1 MKTTSKM
8 IAWLVASLLL
18 VALLV
23 GSSFWSFSQAEKAA
37 KTREHTHRVLN
48 KADDLLSAIKDAETG
63 QRGYLLTGDKAFLE
77 PYEKVR
83 ESINGQLSELR
94 HLNTIEGAQTHLE
107 ALEPLVNAK
116 LSHLTRAIDLQR
128 MFDSQ
133 AAIALM
139 KDGEGRHLM
148 ESIRTEMT
156 QFVVLQ
162 ENFTQKNEASYLSSM
177 RQLFILIVLASLAV
191 LLSAAVFAYMIY
203 WQNQQKLSKLVY
215 AETSRLLDIQKQLN
229 QALEEKNTALTMA
242 TRAAEKADRAK
253 SEFLSTMS
261 HEIRTPMNG
270 VIGMIDVLQQSS
282 LNGAQMEMTNII
294 HDSAFALLTVIN
306 DILDFSKIE
315 ANKLDV
321 ETIPLSVSDVVESTC
336 DNLAQLALAKHVVLT
351 LFVDPAIPASL
362 LGDPGRLRQILIN
375 LTNNAIK
382 FSAGQTQAGRVA
394 VRVLLKARSTE
405 RATLAFQVSDNGIGM
420 DAATRAKLFSAFT
433 QADTSTTRN
442 FGGTGLGLAISAQL
456 AQLMGGDIEVQST
469 PGVGSVFS
477 LNLPFAIGTETAMQT
492 GIPSLI
498 AGLPCLVMTSPDGLA
513 DDMATYLRAEQAQVS
528 RATDLAGAQLWL
540 QAHPGGL
547 CIVVETTRPNPLLES
562 LRAAAGGQAEQHWR
576 FMNLGYGQRRKPRL
590 DQTGL
595 LAVDGNLLNR
605 KAFLGA
611 VAIAAGRAELPS
623 RDNLPAEASA
633 TAAPI
638 SREQARRQGSLI
650 LVAEDNEYNQKVI
663 LQQLMLLG
671 RTADIANNGQEALT
685 RWQSGTYALLIT
697 DLHMPLMDGYELTAA
712 IRAAELGKPR
722 LPIIAFTANALK
734 GEADRCKAIGMDDYL
749 SKPVQ
754 LTELKAMLKKWQ
766 PVVFSAPIAA
776 PAALLA
782 TQPLA
787 VDVRVLAA
795 LVGDDATVIREFMN
809 DFHTCGR
816 QLSHQLGTACRAGD
830 ALAAGALAH
839 QLKSAA
845 RSVGALGL
853 GELCATMELAGK
865 AGDQA
870 TLARLLPAF
879 DMEWARVE
887 DFARKNLC

>member
-8 IAWLVASLLL
+8 ISWLGASILL

-23 GSSFWSFSQAEKAA
+23 ISSFGSFSQAEKAA

-48 KADDLLSAIKDAETG
+48 RADNLLSAIKDAETG

-83 ESINGQLSELR
+83 KSINEQLSELR
-94 HLNTIEGAQTHLE
+94 QINTIEAAQEHLD

-128 MFDSQ
+128 MFDSD
-133 AAIALM
+133 AAVALI

-148 ESIRTEMT
+148 ESIRTQIR
-156 QFVVLQ
+156 QFVDLQ
-162 ENFTQKNEASYLSSM
+162 ENFTRENDARYLSSM
-177 RQLFILIVLASLAV
+177 RKLFILIVLASLAL
-191 LLSAAVFAYMIY
+191 LLSAAAFSYMIY
-203 WQNQQKLSKLVY
+203 RENQQKLSKLVY
-215 AETSRLLDIQKQLN
+215 AETSRLLDIQQQLN
-229 QALEEKNTALTMA
+229 QTLEEKNTALSMA
-242 TRAAEKADRAK
+242 TLAAEKADRAK

-294 HDSAFALLTVIN
+294 HDSALALLTVIN

-321 ETIPLSVSDVVESTC
+321 ETIPMSVNDVVESAC

-382 FSAGQTQAGRVA
+382 FSAGQAKAGRVA
-394 VRVLLKARSTE
+394 VRVLLKAHTTE
-405 RATLAFQVSDNGIGM
+405 GATLAFQVSDNGIGM
-420 DAATRAKLFSAFT
+420 DAATRAKLFTAFT
-433 QADTSTTRN
+433 QADTSTTRH

-456 AQLMGGDIEVQST
+456 AELMGGDIDVQST

-477 LNLPFAIGTETAMQT
+477 LNLPFAPGPEPAPTSKAPNPIK
-492 GIPSLI
+492 
-498 AGLPCLVMTSPDGLA
+498 GLPCLLMTDADGLA
-513 DDMATYLRAEQAQVS
+513 DDMAVYLRAEEALVS
-528 RATDLAGAQLWL
+528 RAPDLASAQNWMHTQAGGLCL
-540 QAHPGGL
+540 VVETAQSNLLLTSLRTAGQAHPEKSWHFL
-547 CIVVETTRPNPLLES
+547 NI
-562 LRAAAGGQAEQHWR
+562 R
-576 FMNLGYGQRRKPRL
+576 FGQRRKPRL

-595 LAVDGNLLNR
+595 VEVDGNLLNR
-605 KAFLGA
+605 KAFLEA
-611 VAIAAGRAELPS
+611 VAIAAGRAQVPAP
-623 RDNLPAEASA
+623 DNLPVEASV
-633 TAAPI
+633 TAAPL

-671 RTADIANNGQEALT
+671 RTADMANNGQEALT
-685 RWQSGTYALLIT
+685 RWKNGTYALLIT

-722 LPIIAFTANALK
+722 IPIIAFTANALK

-749 SKPVQ
+749 RKPVQ
-754 LTELKAMLKKWQ
+754 LVELKAMLKKWQ
-766 PVVFSAPIAA
+766 PVVFSVPFNAKG
-776 PAALLA
+776 ALPEPQA
-782 TQPLA
+782 LA
-787 VDVRVLAA
+787 VDVRVLAT
-795 LVGDDATVIREFMN
+795 LVGDEAAVIREFLN
-809 DFHTCGR
+809 DFRTTAR
-816 QLSHQLGTACRAGD
+816 QIGQNIHSACQTDD
-830 ALAAGALAH
+830 ALAVGTLAH

-845 RSVGALGL
+845 RSVGALAL
-853 GELCATMELAGK
+853 GDICADMEMAGK
-865 AGDQA
+865 TGDRP
-870 TLARLLPAF
+870 TLAHLLPRF
-879 DMEWARVE
+879 DQEWGRVE
-887 DFARKNLC
+887 DFLRTC